1 MSEQATQSNPTD
13 LTSKTRSVRSL
24 LPAPLRKWS
33 RKRWIVVG
41 SVVAAIAIIAAGTRT
56 WERVPEGS
64 VYAERLVEEINL
76 AREDQGVG
84 DLGIDERLTA
94 AAVAAAEEYQYMGA
108 ITAQA
113 DTSACAPGA
122 EEIVTRSL
130 KDAYTVVDRWLGLA
144 RWGDLLTDPDAQS
157 VGAGCVRGGTEWQ
170 PQVVCSVL
178 ISTSAPQS
186 SAPQSSAP

>member
-1 MSEQATQSNPTD
+1 MTEQTTPTNPTD
-13 LTSKTRSVRSL
+13 LSKKPRSVRSL
-24 LPAPLRKWS
+24 LPASTRRWS
-33 RKRWIVVG
+33 RKRWIILG

-56 WERVPEGS
+56 WERVPDGP
-64 VYAERLVEEINL
+64 VYAERLVDEINV
-76 AREDQGVG
+76 AREEQGLEPLSV
-84 DLGIDERLTA
+84 DACLNSA
-94 AAVAAAEEYQYMGA
+94 AAAAADEYQYMGA

-113 DTSACAPGA
+113 DTSACSPGA

-157 VGAGCVRGGTEWQ
+157 IGAGCVRGGNEWQ

-178 ISTSAPQS
+178 ISS
-186 SAPQSSAP
+186 STPESSTP

>member
-1 MSEQATQSNPTD
+1 MAQDSKPTNPTD
-13 LTSKTRSVRSL
+13 LTSRPRSVRSL
-24 LPAPLRKWS
+24 LPAPMRKWS
-33 RKRWIVVG
+33 RKRWIIIG
-41 SVVAAIAIIAAGTRT
+41 SVVAAIAIVAAGTRT
-56 WERVPEGS
+56 WERVPEGP

-76 AREDQGVG
+76 AREEQGLDPLSV
-84 DLGIDERLTA
+84 DACLTSA
-94 AAVAAAEEYQYMGA
+94 AAAAAAEYQYMGA

-113 DTSACAPGA
+113 DTSACSPGA

-157 VGAGCVRGGTEWQ
+157 IGAGCVRGGNEWQ

-178 ISTSAPQS
+178 ISS
-186 SAPQSSAP
+186 SAP